1 MTLGIGAILL
11 VNGYQIALSPA
22 DIQGLN
28 LTFSNASGENM
39 DTRQNDTA
47 ANVVVD
53 ATAIANEATG
63 HATRPFDEET
73 LKTWTPCS
81 IMFDGMTV
89 FYGKCKVSSALRR
102 FGRPVSYEF
111 SFLGPANDWMNALG
125 TKTVNSLPAS
135 IFSDILGYDPSRWI
149 WDEGYYTLDPSN
161 AAYLITWPPVNFGQW
176 ATFGKV
182 DWSEFVP
189 QIRKSAVLKAIF
201 ASIGWNLVSNWN
213 DIDDFWHFW
222 TGSQLRALKS
232 TIVDYGLR
240 VSDSS
245 GNTGTFSVPVGLF
258 AQFPFVFDTDTP
270 LPDYN
275 PTGAF
280 AITGTDWTV
289 PVTRKYVINAHI
301 TSDIYGNVVNFLLW
315 NATTSTYVPMLT
327 NSYAFGGVGGILST
341 DNIEF
346 TAGDR
351 IQVVVNGTY
360 VGPIVPPLPYSFP
373 PGSWF
378 QVVPDPGLNYGDT
391 LDPAS
396 IINEDVTCIDYI
408 RGLTQTSNLYFSV
421 DAPAKTI
428 YIEPRDSWVDKDGTR
443 QPGFYELTEPVLVE
457 VNEAEDVRLN
467 YTDEL
472 SPLMLTYKED
482 SLDWFL
488 NLTLTRRPLYP
499 FASAIFDMGGHT
511 ADQLRKNINQVFKA
525 FCLIAD
531 NQVAV
536 GGGCPVPVFPRLW
549 KAEADGLDYAGDYPV
564 RTTSWLP
571 VCAYSVLN
579 NGLFTV
585 KDHSGADVT
594 YTQYVYSTMM
604 PIANTSGIQMK
615 TLAFGNQVDDLGNTI
630 VGRMQGFYFREL
642 MSRRIGITAN
652 VRAIIGTPDVNR
664 YRNKNWQFRFAWD
677 SRQWS
682 MIALHNFNPVSP
694 TTELEMLA
702 DRQPVEAD
710 LLLITSPNDSFY
722 KNP

>member
-1 MTLGIGAILL
+1 MTLGIGATLL

-73 LKTWTPCS
+73 LKTWTSCS

-102 FGRPVSYEF
+102 LGRPVSYEF

-125 TKTVNSLPAS
+125 TKTVNKLPAS
-135 IFSDILGYDPSRWI
+135 IFSDILGYDPNRWI

-176 ATFGKV
+176 KNFGKV
-182 DWSEFVP
+182 DWSEFIP

-222 TGSQLRALKS
+222 TGSQLRPIAS
-232 TIVDYGLR
+232 IISDNRLR
-240 VSDSS
+240 ASDPT
-245 GNTGTFSVPVGLF
+245 GNTGKYSLPIFGVGASQYYF
-258 AQFPFVFDTDTP
+258 TDDSTP
-270 LPDYN
+270 PNENPIGAYN
-275 PTGAF
+275 
-280 AITGTDWTV
+280 TGTGLWTV
-289 PVTRKYVINAHI
+289 PVTRFYTVKFFIPADTDPDFI
-301 TSDIYGNVVNFLLW
+301 SAAFLEISGV
-315 NATTSTYVPMLT
+315 TTAPPLIFWS
-327 NSYAFGGVGGILST
+327 NSA
-341 DNIEF
+341 
-346 TAGDR
+346 
-351 IQVVVNGTY
+351 GTY
-360 VGPIVPPLPYSFP
+360 YESESYQFIAGSQWSVLITGTLGQTFNFP
-373 PGSWF
+373 AGGWF
-378 QVVPDPGLNYGDT
+378 QVIPDPALSYGDT

-428 YIEPRDSWVDKDGTR
+428 YIEPRDSWTDKDGTR

-499 FASAIFDMGGHT
+499 FASAIFNMGGNT

-536 GGGCPVPVFPRLW
+536 GGGYPVPVFPRLW
-549 KAEADGLDYAGDYPV
+549 KAEADGLDYTGDYPV
-564 RTTSWLP
+564 RTTAWLP

-579 NGLFTV
+579 NGSFTV

-604 PIANTSGIQMK
+604 PIVNTSGVPMK

-652 VRAIIGTPDVNR
+652 VRAIIGTSDVNR